1 MKQLKN
7 ISIQGAYG
15 KPILVD
21 ALYKDDNIP
30 KSIVVFCH
38 GYKGFKD
45 WGAWNIMAQEFALN
59 NFCFIKFNFSHNGGT
74 VEQPIDFPDLEAFGQ
89 NNYTKELG
97 DLGSVLNWIETEF
110 ESNPNFNTSKIAL
123 MGHSRGGAI
132 VTIKA
137 AEDSRIKSVISLA
150 GVSDFKKRFVTGEAL
165 KKWRE
170 EGVIYVVN
178 GRTKQNMPHYYQ
190 FYEDFIQNEERLSI
204 KRAAASLQIP
214 YLIVHGDKDNSVALE
229 EAYNLHGWN
238 PDSVLKIIEGA
249 DHVFNT
255 KHPWNK
261 DGVSKELMEVVKV
274 CVHFFLVAK

>member
-74 VEQPIDFPDLEAFGQ
+74 AEQPIDFPDLETFGQ

-190 FYEDFIQNEERLSI
+190 FYEDFSQNEERLTI
-204 KRAAASLQIP
+204 KRAAAGLQIP
-214 YLIVHGDKDNSVALE
+214 HLIIHGDKDSSVAPE
-229 EAYNLHGWN
+229 EAHNLHGWN
-238 PDSVLKIIEGA
+238 PDSILKIVEGA

-255 KHPWNK
+255 KHPWDK
-261 DGVSKELMEVVKV
+261 DGVSKELSEVVKA
-274 CVHFFLVAK
+274 CVDFLAAK

>member
-7 ISIQGAYG
+7 IPIQGAYG

-21 ALYKDDNIP
+21 ALSKDDNIP

-74 VEQPIDFPDLEAFGQ
+74 AEQPIDFPDLETFGQ

-190 FYEDFIQNEERLSI
+190 FYEDFSQNEERLTI
-204 KRAAASLQIP
+204 KRAAAGLQIP
-214 YLIVHGDKDNSVALE
+214 HLIIHGDKDSSVAPE
-229 EAYNLHGWN
+229 EAHNLHGWN
-238 PDSVLKIIEGA
+238 PDSILKIVEGA

-255 KHPWNK
+255 KHPWDK
-261 DGVSKELMEVVKV
+261 DGVSKELSEVVKA
-274 CVHFFLVAK
+274 CVDFLAAK